1 MSNLKYS
8 YVDFA
13 NVITGDS
20 LYKKLIEKALN
31 LKLEHTENHSEA
43 DILLIGPYGMNKQFY
58 GEEKTN
64 AWRIFITGENQ
75 RPDYRWCDC
84 SLTFDRFD
92 NGGKNFRFPVWMLEL
107 NWFEDL
113 KSTFTPEESEWL
125 INKNRPLARCLENIQ
140 ARKKK
145 VVSIFNNPEHYRV
158 SIFLKLAE
166 CGMAYGIGKPF
177 GNWMDI
183 PDPHDCYREK
193 CNIISQYLINHC
205 FENSIFPG
213 YYTEKPLHARAM
225 GCLPLIFCDD
235 HISMDFNPHGFLNL
249 NNYILENEFIE
260 YIRFL
265 LMRNDILKS
274 KVDQD
279 IFSKKP
285 SLDGVLDFLSKQYNK
300 FETR

>member
-1 MSNLKYS
+1 
-8 YVDFA
+8 VDFA

-20 LYKKLIEKALN
+20 LYNRIVEKAIDT
-31 LKLEHTENHSEA
+31 KLEYTQDQALA
-43 DILLIGPYGMNKQFY
+43 DILIMGPYGVAKQLFPR
-58 GEEKTN
+58 EKTR
-64 AWRIFITGENQ
+64 AFRLFITGENQ

-84 SLTFDRFD
+84 SLTFDPFD
-92 NGGKNFRFPVWMLEL
+92 NGGKNFRFPVWMNEL
-107 NWFEDL
+107 NWFEDI
-113 KSTFTPEESEWL
+113 KSTFTPTETEWL

-145 VVSIFNNPEHYRV
+145 VVAIFNNPEHYRV

-166 CGMAYGIGKPF
+166 FGMTHGIGKPF

-193 CNIISQYLINHC
+193 CNIISQYLVNHC

-225 GCLPLIFCDD
+225 GCLPLLFCDD
-235 HISMDFNPHGFLNL
+235 HISMDFNPHGFLNF
-249 NNYILENEFIE
+249 NHYIIENEFIE

-285 SLDGVLDFLSKQYNK
+285 SLDGVLDFLNKQYNK